1 MPHPRK
7 RLAVFSFA
15 LRFAQATIVAGCCL
29 SASVCLCQDAPTAPP
44 STQTPAP
51 STQTPAALPDVPAAQ
66 TPRPAAPLDEV
77 QSKRIMGVLPNFR
90 SVSAGANVPPE
101 TPRERFIAATEDNY
115 DYTSLFFAG
124 WIAADAFAT
133 KATPEFHQ
141 GAAGF
146 GRYYWHTVAD
156 QSVENYF
163 VEFIIP
169 TMTHEDSRYFAI
181 GKEGGG
187 PMKRL
192 EYSVSRVVVA
202 RTESGKATFNIS
214 EIAGSAAA
222 ASVSNFYYPTREQNV
237 HTTLRNW
244 GLDVSYDAAN
254 FTFHEFW
261 PDIRNLLF
269 GHFQKKTITAP

>member
-1 MPHPRK
+1 
-7 RLAVFSFA
+7 
-15 LRFAQATIVAGCCL
+15 
-29 SASVCLCQDAPTAPP
+29 
-44 STQTPAP
+44 
-51 STQTPAALPDVPAAQ
+51 
-66 TPRPAAPLDEV
+66 
-77 QSKRIMGVLPNFR
+77 MGVLPNFR

-202 RTESGKATFNIS
+202 RTESGIGRGGFGLQLLLPHPRTERAHDTAQLGARRIVRRGK
-214 EIAGSAAA
+214 
-222 ASVSNFYYPTREQNV
+222 FYLPRV
-237 HTTLRNW
+237 L
-244 GLDVSYDAAN
+244 A
-254 FTFHEFW
+254 
-261 PDIRNLLF
+261 
-269 GHFQKKTITAP
+269 

>member
-1 MPHPRK
+1 MSS
-7 RLAVFSFA
+7 LD
-15 LRFAQATIVAGCCL
+15 LRFAQVTIVAGFL
-29 SASVCLCQDAPTAPP
+29 LTASVSLCQDTSKDQPAPP
-44 STQTPAP
+44 
-51 STQTPAALPDVPAAQ
+51 PAAQ
-66 TPRPAAPLDEV
+66 APAELPDLPAAQAAAKPAPAIDEV

-101 TPRERFIAATEDNY
+101 TPRQRFIAATEDNY

-124 WIAADAFAT
+124 WIAADAFVT
-133 KATPEFHQ
+133 KGTPEFHQ
-141 GAAGF
+141 GMAGY

-181 GKEGGG
+181 GKAGGG
-187 PMKRL
+187 YWKRL
-192 EYSVSRVVVA
+192 GYSVSRVVVA
-202 RTESGKATFNIS
+202 RTEAGKPTFNIS

-222 ASVSNFYYPTREQNV
+222 ASVSNFYYPTPERNV

-244 GLDVSYDAAN
+244 GLDVGYDAAN
-254 FTFHEFW
+254 FSFHEFW

-269 GHFQKKTITAP
+269 GHFQKKTIAAP